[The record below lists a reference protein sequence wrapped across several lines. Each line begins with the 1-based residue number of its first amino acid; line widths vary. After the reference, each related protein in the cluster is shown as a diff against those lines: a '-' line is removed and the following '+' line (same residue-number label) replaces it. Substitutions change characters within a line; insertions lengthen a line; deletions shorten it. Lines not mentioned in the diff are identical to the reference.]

1 VRPLARTSSAQE
13 HGEVEE
19 YPVGKYGHT
28 RIRDL
33 TKYLGSA
40 YKTSTHRAPLVLGAL
55 GEGLSDR
62 GNLPAS
68 WASRDDGF
76 MKEARNTT

>member
-1 VRPLARTSSAQE
+1 VRPLAHTSSAQE
-13 HGEVEE
+13 HGEVEA

-40 YKTSTHRAPLVLGAL
+40 YKTSHAQSTTGVRRA
-55 GEGLSDR
+55 R
-62 GNLPAS
+62 
-68 WASRDDGF
+68 
-76 MKEARNTT
+76 